1 MKKLLLFL
9 MLIVATL
16 SARAQV
22 VYLTLDHDGQMVQKT
37 NKDGKIYFAITG
49 KVHNMKKVGT
59 DKNGLDPT
67 KFCVTANIG
76 DGISSDLTVDKDTTF
91 ELRIPFNT
99 KLDTKIAITCRSKEQ
114 CNGYISGPGISPY
127 IMAKVGF
134 EHKLETKGMTW
145 DATTNKYTYTF
156 QYKLRSSLAV
166 TENGKSSPYYTDEL
180 QAVNPKDF
188 DNVFSFS
195 PANTGILC
203 DDSYD
208 GEQYN
213 RRGFVSDSKEVLN
226 DPFIYNSTDKTFT
239 WTTSDKAG
247 ILKIVDPQKSEYNT
261 IVEATIKAYTVHLTL
276 QKTEHKIHAEVTD
289 IMGNKVSG
297 GKIYYSIGFH
307 NSNSD
312 ITQQVFYENDLS
324 HYNRVGNITEAKD
337 LEECYKHEKLTEK
350 EEEDFIK
357 NFNEKPYYYLRTDN
371 IMRDVNTGKKYSDP
385 IDSTGVRTFN
395 HLESQYYKSADLT
408 DGAADIACD
417 MDHWRTQYYKYN
429 FIGWTTDNGGYY
441 TPFNLEGSSKLCVYF
456 WYSPDGNVNNNG
468 SMFYAYKNMDDLQKE
483 ENMDAAEK
491 KITSGKYTLELL
503 DGTELEYCTYND
515 DDRNFYDNTG
525 YRVTLQ
531 LKKDETADSGAELAD
546 GGYLDGGYTYQYEF
560 KYKFASENADDNDLN
575 ELIIDYE
582 GGNTSNWL
590 SYVDYEKGQSNYFLP
605 ASNTNVK
612 KFYLYSY
619 LKLKS
624 DDDSYSKEYLIA
636 KNVYNTDGVVVAEKP
651 KVDRE
656 CSTSIRYPSYL
667 DGDVTGYGKDRVYDD
682 LTGLLKKEWTGGPK
696 FKDAIKG
703 KTWRRDECY
712 YYQVTGGG
720 NLSQTIEAEKLPAN
734 ESEYDR
740 NTYTLQAI
748 VRGEKG
754 EKIQLHLTH
763 GTDDGNNEVKTDTT
777 VTVLG
782 LGVDD
787 NAPSTIDH
795 NGCVDTIYTVLSNK
809 ELMDMGFNE
818 SDIPKGGWQKIEAT
832 VGSGESSDDLGITIT
847 SDKNFCLADVV
858 LLLNA
863 NKKGGDTKFGHFLTT
878 VPAIEGDKTGKQKEG
893 DSDYD
898 KLVLTDY
905 KKFSF
910 FDRGPNINRIVEMAR
925 GTVMNNCTGAD
936 SLYMPF
942 NVVLPTIDNSGYKI
956 YRLFLKDKEPY
967 YWPDINGLGSVE
979 CDYISYDREFT
990 AGKPSTIAL
999 PFSVP
1004 MDVIFDWCTNEGY
1017 KAVMGKYSWTPSP
1030 ADQNWGVLSN
1040 VTDDGQVQLG
1050 QTWGYNSD
1058 GTIGGTLRTPKH
1070 DSNNSGNTLYY
1081 GPIMYL
1087 KTLKTGKPFMGMKSN
1102 ENRPLVLYTSDRN
1115 VENNN
1120 YYPVPVSESDNGGM
1134 VRCGYMTNTDIDP
1147 EGKNY
1152 ANFGTHQ
1159 NEEGYNVFV
1168 GSFKKIDDLAN
1179 VRNTGSFYDDDNN
1192 ERTYHFYYWSAKDN
1206 KFKKVSE
1213 ATDHPK
1219 KVSCPPFRAFLAI
1232 GQKTDASSPNPAKE
1246 SLGMRFVD
1254 FYGSGTTTGIKDITT
1269 PSARMQPA
1277 ANNVYSMTGVL
1288 VRRGTSLAGLPNGLY
1303 IVNGKKVIVNHN

>member
-1 MKKLLLFL
+1 
-9 MLIVATL
+9 
-16 SARAQV
+16 
-22 VYLTLDHDGQMVQKT
+22 MVQKT
-37 NKDGKIYFAITG
+37 KDDKIYFAITG
-49 KVHNMKKVGT
+49 KVHNMEKVGT
-59 DKNGLDPT
+59 GKNGLDPK
-67 KFCVTANIG
+67 KFCVTADIG
-76 DGISSDLTVDKDTTF
+76 NGISSDLTVVDKDTTF

-127 IMAKVGF
+127 IMTKVGF

-145 DATTNKYTYTF
+145 DATTKMYTYTF

-166 TENGKSSPYYTDEL
+166 TEDGKSSPYYQDEL
-180 QAVNPKDF
+180 QAVNPMDF

-195 PANTGILC
+195 PANTGILY

-213 RRGFVSDSKEVLN
+213 RSGFFMSDSKELSK
-226 DPFIYNSTDKTFT
+226 DPFSYNRTDKTFT

-247 ILKIVDPQKSEYNT
+247 ILKIVDPQKYEYNT

-289 IMGNKVSG
+289 IMGNKMSG
-297 GKIYYSIGFH
+297 GKINYSIGYY
-307 NSNSD
+307 NRDPD
-312 ITQQVFYENDLS
+312 ITKQVFYENDLS
-324 HYNRVGNITEAKD
+324 HYNRVGNIRNAED
-337 LEECYKHEKLTEK
+337 LAECYKHRDLTEK
-350 EEEDFIK
+350 EEKDFMS

-371 IMRDVNTGKKYSDP
+371 IMRDVSTGKKYSDP

-395 HLESQYYKSADLT
+395 NLKTEYYKSADLT
-408 DGAADIACD
+408 DGAADITCD
-417 MDHWRTQYYKYN
+417 MVHWRTQYYKYH
-429 FIGWTTDNGGYY
+429 FIAWTTANGGYY
-441 TPFNLEGSSKLCVYF
+441 TDFNLEGSSKLCVYF

-483 ENMDAAEK
+483 EDMDDAEK
-491 KITSGKYTLELL
+491 DICKYTLELL
-503 DGTELEYCTYND
+503 DGTKPEYGTYNEE
-515 DDRNFYDNTG
+515 DRDFYDKTG

-531 LKKDETADSGAELAD
+531 LKKDGNDDSGEELAY
-546 GGYLDGGYTYQYEF
+546 GGSVDDDDYTYQYQCVF

-575 ELIIDYE
+575 TLTIDYD
-582 GGNTSNWL
+582 GGNYSNWL
-590 SYVDYEKGQSNYFLP
+590 SYVDNGSKPGQSNYFLP

-619 LKLKS
+619 LKLTS
-624 DDDSYSKEYLIA
+624 GDYSKEYLIA
-636 KNVYNTDGVVVAEKP
+636 KKVYDAKGAKP

-682 LTGLLKKEWTGGPK
+682 LTGLLKKEWTGGPE

-720 NLSQTIEAEKLPAN
+720 TLSQTIYSTDLDNAVGFF
-734 ESEYDR
+734 ESS
-740 NTYTLQAI
+740 NTFTLQAI

-795 NGCVDTIYTVLSNK
+795 NGCVDTIYTVLSDK
-809 ELMDMGFNE
+809 ELMDMGFGE
-818 SDIPKGGWQKIEAT
+818 DDIPRGGWQKIEAT
-832 VGSGESSDDLGITIT
+832 VGSGAKSADLGISIT
-847 SDKNFCLADVV
+847 SNEDFDLADVV

-863 NKKGGDTKFGHFLTT
+863 NKNTETDHSHFLTT
-878 VPAIEGDKTGKQKEG
+878 VPAIAGDKKGKYNDDDGK
-893 DSDYD
+893 
-898 KLVLTDY
+898 KLDLTSY

-910 FDRGPNINRIVEMAR
+910 FDRGPNINRIVEMER

-942 NVVLPTIDNSGYKI
+942 NVVLPTIDYSGKKI

-967 YWPDINGLGSVE
+967 YWPNNNGLGSVE

-990 AGKPSTIAL
+990 AGKPSTLAL

-1004 MDVIFDWCTNEGY
+1004 MDVIFDWCTSKGY
-1017 KAVMGKYSWTPSP
+1017 EAVKGKYSWTPSP
-1030 ADQNWGVLSN
+1030 ADQNWGVLSQ
-1040 VTDDGQVQLG
+1040 VTEDGQVQLG

-1058 GTIGGTLRTPKH
+1058 GTIGGTLRTPKNNG
-1070 DSNNSGNTLYY
+1070 SNTSYC

-1102 ENRPLVLYTSDRN
+1102 ENRPLVLYTSDRDK
-1115 VENNN
+1115 EDN
-1120 YYPVPVSESDNGGM
+1120 YNYPVSESYKGGM
-1134 VRCGYMTNTDIDP
+1134 VRCGYITYTEIDSI
-1147 EGKNY
+1147 GSNY
-1152 ANFGTHQ
+1152 ADFGTHE
-1159 NEEGYNVFV
+1159 NEEGYNFFV
-1168 GSFKKIDDLAN
+1168 GSFKQIDSLAN
-1179 VRNTGSFYDDDNN
+1179 VRNTDPITDMEGN

-1232 GQKTDASSPNPAKE
+1232 GQKTGDSNPAKE
-1246 SLGMRFVD
+1246 SLGMSFVD
-1254 FYGSGTTTGIKDITT
+1254 FYGSGTTNGIKDITT
-1269 PSARMQPA
+1269 PSARMQSA

>member
-37 NKDGKIYFAITG
+37 KENGKIYFAITG

-59 DKNGLDPT
+59 GKDGLDPT
-67 KFCVTANIG
+67 QFCVTANIG
-76 DGISSDLTVDKDTTF
+76 NGISSDLKVVNNDTTF
-91 ELRIPFNT
+91 ELRIPFYTN
-99 KLDTKIAITCRSKEQ
+99 LDTKIAITCRSKGQ
-114 CNGYISGPGISPY
+114 CEGYIPESASGISPY

-145 DATTNKYTYTF
+145 DATTKMYTYTF

-166 TENGKSSPYYTDEL
+166 TEDGKSSPYYTDEP
-180 QAVNPKDF
+180 QAVNPMDF

-195 PANTGILC
+195 QANTGILSA
-203 DDSYD
+203 DSYD
-208 GEQYN
+208 GERYN
-213 RRGFVSDSKEVLN
+213 IINLMSDSKKELSK
-226 DPFIYNSTDKTFT
+226 DPFSYNSTDRTFT
-239 WTTSDKAG
+239 WTTSNKAG
-247 ILKIVDPQKSEYNT
+247 ILKIVDTQEYNYNT
-261 IVEATIKAYTVHLTL
+261 IVEDTIKAYTVHLTL

-297 GKIYYSIGFH
+297 GKIYYSIGF
-307 NSNSD
+307 NYSTPD
-312 ITQQVFYENDLS
+312 ITKQVFYENDLS
-324 HYNRVGNITEAKD
+324 HYNRVGNIRNAED
-337 LEECYKHEKLTEK
+337 LAECYKHETVTED
-350 EEEDFIK
+350 DFIHD
-357 NFNEKPYYYLRTDN
+357 FRDEEKPYYYLRTDG
-371 IMRDVNTGKKYSDP
+371 TGEKMYKDP

-395 HLESQYYKSADLT
+395 YLEPGYYTSADLT

-417 MDHWRTQYYKYN
+417 MDHWRTQNYNYYFKAHCSDGSY
-429 FIGWTTDNGGYY
+429 TDLTLN
-441 TPFNLEGSSKLCVYF
+441 GSSNLYVYF
-456 WYSPDGNVNNNG
+456 WYSPDDNVKNNG
-468 SMFYAYKNMDDLQKE
+468 SMFYAYKNMDKLQSEDDAKKLE
-483 ENMDAAEK
+483 QAMDDAEK

-503 DGTELEYCTYND
+503 DGTNPEYGTYND
-515 DDRNFYDNTG
+515 EDNYRDFNGNTG
-525 YRVTLQ
+525 YKVTLQ
-531 LKKDETADSGAELAD
+531 LKKDGNADSGEDLAN
-546 GGYLDGGYTYQYEF
+546 GGSVGDDYTYQCVF
-560 KYKFASENADDNDLN
+560 KYKFASEDADDNGFN
-575 ELIIDYE
+575 TVIIDSYDS
-582 GGNTSNWL
+582 NSNWL
-590 SYVDYEKGQSNYFLP
+590 SDVDNENKPGQSYYFLP
-605 ASNTNVK
+605 ASNANVK

-619 LKLKS
+619 LKLMS
-624 DDDSYSKEYLIA
+624 GDHTKEYLIA
-636 KNVYNTDGVVVAEKP
+636 KNVYDADGVVVDEKP
-651 KVDRE
+651 KVDRA

-667 DGDVTGYGKDRVYDD
+667 DDDVTGSGEDRVYDD
-682 LTGLLKKEWTGGPK
+682 LTGLLNKEWTGGPK
-696 FKDAIKG
+696 FEEAKKG
-703 KTWRRDECY
+703 KVWRRDESR
-712 YYQVTGGG
+712 YYQVTGGTT
-720 NLSQTIEAEKLPAN
+720 LSQTIKGDKLPAN
-734 ESEYDR
+734 ESEYDP

-754 EKIQLHLTH
+754 AEIKLDLTH
-763 GTDDGNNEVKTDTT
+763 GDMKAHAT
-777 VTVLG
+777 VRG
-782 LGVDD
+782 LYEND
-787 NAPSTIDH
+787 NTHSTIDH
-795 NGCVDTIYTVLSNK
+795 NGCVDTIYTVLSDK
-809 ELMDMGFNE
+809 ELMDMGFEE

-832 VGSGESSDDLGITIT
+832 VGSGENSDGLGITIT
-847 SDKNFCLADVV
+847 SDKNFDLADVV

-863 NKKGGDTKFGHFLTT
+863 NKKGGDTEFGHFLTT

-925 GTVMNNCTGAD
+925 GTIMNNCTGAD

-956 YRLFLKDKEPY
+956 YRLFLKDKEAY
-967 YWPDINGLGSVE
+967 YWPDLNGLGSVE

-990 AGKPSTIAL
+990 AGKPSTLAL

-1004 MDVIFDWCTNEGY
+1004 MDVIFDWCTSEGY
-1017 KAVMGKYSWTPSP
+1017 KAVKGKYSWTPSS
-1030 ADQNWGVLSN
+1030 ADQNWGVLSQ
-1040 VTDDGQVQLG
+1040 VTEDGQVQLG

-1058 GTIGGTLRTPKH
+1058 GTIGGTLRTPKY
-1070 DSNNSGNTLYY
+1070 DGSNTSYY

-1102 ENRPLVLYTSDRN
+1102 ENRPLVLYTSDRD
-1115 VENNN
+1115 EGN
-1120 YYPVPVSESDNGGM
+1120 YNYPVSDDDKGGM
-1134 VRCGYMTNTDIDP
+1134 VRCGYITYTEIDP
-1147 EGKNY
+1147 NGSNY
-1152 ANFGTHQ
+1152 ADFGTHQ

-1168 GSFKKIDDLAN
+1168 GSFKQIDDLAK
-1179 VRNTGSFYDDDNN
+1179 VRNTQSFTDNDNN
-1192 ERTYHFYYWSAKDN
+1192 ERTYHFYYWSAKDS

-1213 ATDHPK
+1213 ATDHK

-1232 GQKTDASSPNPAKE
+1232 GQKTDDSSSAKE

-1254 FYGSGTTTGIKDITT
+1254 FYGSGTTNGIKDITT
-1269 PSARMQPA
+1269 PSARMQSA

>member
-22 VYLTLDHDGQMVQKT
+22 VYLTLDHNGHMVQKT
-37 NKDGKIYFAITG
+37 NEHGKIYFAITG
-49 KVHNMKKVGT
+49 KLHNMKKVGT
-59 DKNGLDPT
+59 GKDGLDPT
-67 KFCVTANIG
+67 KFCVTADIG
-76 DGISSDLTVDKDTTF
+76 KGISSDLKVVDKDTTF

-114 CNGYISGPGISPY
+114 CKGYISGPGISPY
-127 IMAKVGF
+127 IMTKVGF

-145 DATTNKYTYTF
+145 DATTKMYTYTF

-166 TENGKSSPYYTDEL
+166 TEDGKSSPYYKDEL
-180 QAVNPKDF
+180 QAVNPMDF

-195 PANTGILC
+195 QANTGILSA
-203 DDSYD
+203 DSYD

-213 RRGFVSDSKEVLN
+213 GMSNTGKPQTLSEKAFS
-226 DPFIYNSTDKTFT
+226 YNSTDRTFT

-247 ILKIVDPQKSEYNT
+247 ILKIVDAQEYNDNT
-261 IVEATIKAYTVHLTL
+261 IVEDTIKAYTVHLTL

-307 NSNSD
+307 NSNPD

-324 HYNRVGNITEAKD
+324 HYNRVGNIRKAED
-337 LEECYKHEKLTEK
+337 LVQCAQHEKVT
-350 EEEDFIK
+350 EEDFIK
-357 NFNEKPYYYLRTDN
+357 NFRDEEMPYYYLRAD
-371 IMRDVNTGKKYSDP
+371 NTGEKNFDDP

-395 HLESQYYKSADLT
+395 YLKTESGYYKSADLT
-408 DGAADIACD
+408 YGAADIPCD
-417 MDHWRTQYYKYN
+417 MDHWRSQDYYYYFKASCSDGSY
-429 FIGWTTDNGGYY
+429 TDLTLNGHS
-441 TPFNLEGSSKLCVYF
+441 TLCVYF

-468 SMFYAYKNMDDLQKE
+468 SMFYAYKNMDDLQSEDDEKKLE
-483 ENMDAAEK
+483 QAMDDAEK
-491 KITSGKYTLELL
+491 KISGKYTLELL
-503 DGTELEYCTYND
+503 DGTNPVYGIYKDNEDEEIYREFNG
-515 DDRNFYDNTG
+515 NTG
-525 YRVTLQ
+525 YNVTLQ
-531 LKKDETADSGAELAD
+531 LKKDGNADSDGDLAGSVGD
-546 GGYLDGGYTYQYEF
+546 DYSYQYEF

-575 ELIIDYE
+575 PLNIDYD
-582 GGNTSNWL
+582 GGYDSNWL
-590 SYVDYEKGQSNYFLP
+590 SYVDNENKPGQSNYFLP
-605 ASNTNVK
+605 ASNANVK

-619 LKLKS
+619 LKLTS
-624 DDDSYSKEYLIA
+624 NYDSHSKEYLIA
-636 KNVYNTDGVVVAEKP
+636 KKVYDADGVVVDEKP

-682 LTGLLKKEWTGGPK
+682 LTGLLKKEWTGGPE

-703 KTWRRDECY
+703 KTWRRDECH
-712 YYQVTGGG
+712 YYQMTSGGT
-720 NLSQTIEAEKLPAN
+720 LSQTIDGGKLPAN
-734 ESEYDR
+734 ESEP

-748 VRGEKG
+748 VRGEEGAEIK
-754 EKIQLHLTH
+754 LDLTH
-763 GTDDGNNEVKTDTT
+763 GNMKAHAT
-777 VTVLG
+777 VRG
-782 LGVDD
+782 LGVDEQTH
-787 NAPSTIDH
+787 STIDH
-795 NGCVDTIYTVLSNK
+795 NGCVDTIYTVLSDK
-809 ELMDMGFNE
+809 ELMDMGFDE
-818 SDIPKGGWQKIEAT
+818 DDIPRGGWQKIEAT
-832 VGSGESSDDLGITIT
+832 VGSGAEPADLGITIS
-847 SDKNFCLADVV
+847 SDKHFDLADVV

-863 NKKGGDTKFGHFLTT
+863 NKKGGDTEYGHFLTT
-878 VPAIEGDKTGKQKEG
+878 VPAIEGDKTGTKNE
-893 DSDYD
+893 DNDDND

-942 NVVLPTIDNSGYKI
+942 NVVLPTIDYSGNKI

-967 YWPDINGLGSVE
+967 YWPDLTGLGSVE

-1004 MDVIFDWCTNEGY
+1004 MDVIFDWCTSKGY
-1017 KAVMGKYSWTPSP
+1017 KAVKGKYSWTPSP

-1058 GTIGGTLRTPKH
+1058 GTIGGTLRTPKS
-1070 DSNNSGNTLYY
+1070 DGSNTSYY

-1115 VENNN
+1115 VGNDNIN
-1120 YYPVPVSESDNGGM
+1120 PVSENYKGGM

-1152 ANFGTHQ
+1152 ADFGTHQ
-1159 NEEGYNVFV
+1159 NEEGYNFLV
-1168 GSFKKIDDLAN
+1168 GSFKQIDSLAN
-1179 VRNTGSFYDDDNN
+1179 VRNTDPFTVYED
-1192 ERTYHFYYWSAKDN
+1192 EKAYECTYHFYYWSAKDS

-1213 ATDHPK
+1213 ATDRK
-1219 KVSCPPFRAFLAI
+1219 KVSCSPFRAFLAI
-1232 GQKTDASSPNPAKE
+1232 VQKTDASSPAKE

>member
-37 NKDGKIYFAITG
+37 KDGKIYFAITG
-49 KVHNMKKVGT
+49 KVHNMKNVGT
-59 DKNGLDPT
+59 GKDGLDPT
-67 KFCVTANIG
+67 KFCVTADIG
-76 DGISSDLTVDKDTTF
+76 DGISSDLTVVNKDTTF

-134 EHKLETKGMTW
+134 ERKLETKGMTW
-145 DATTNKYTYTF
+145 NATTKEYTYTF

-166 TENGKSSPYYTDEL
+166 TEDGQNSPYYKDEL
-180 QAVNPKDF
+180 QAVNPMDF

-195 PANTGILC
+195 PANTGILS

-213 RRGFVSDSKEVLN
+213 GMSNMGNPQTLSEKAFN
-226 DPFIYNSTDKTFT
+226 YNLTDKTFT

-247 ILKIVDPQKSEYNT
+247 ILNIVDTDNNT
-261 IVEATIKAYTVHLTL
+261 IVEDTIKAYTVHLTL

-297 GKIYYSIGFH
+297 GKINYSIG
-307 NSNSD
+307 NYNSD
-312 ITQQVFYENDLS
+312 PDITKQVFYENDLS
-324 HYNRVGNITEAKD
+324 HYNRVGNILNAEDLAK
-337 LEECYKHEKLTEK
+337 CAQHETVKDEK
-350 EEEDFIK
+350 EFID
-357 NFNEKPYYYLRTDN
+357 NFRDKEKPYYYLRTDN
-371 IMRDVNTGKKYSDP
+371 TGEKGYNDP

-395 HLESQYYKSADLT
+395 YLESGYYTSADLT
-408 DGAADIACD
+408 NGAADIACD
-417 MDHWRTQYYKYN
+417 MDHWRTQNYNYYFKAHCSDGSY
-429 FIGWTTDNGGYY
+429 TDL
-441 TPFNLEGSSKLCVYF
+441 TLEGSSNLHVYF

-503 DGTELEYCTYND
+503 DGTEPEYCTYND
-515 DDRNFYDNTG
+515 EDNYSEFNGTTG
-525 YRVTLQ
+525 YKVTLQ
-531 LKKDETADSGAELAD
+531 LKKDGAADSGDDLAGSVD
-546 GGYLDGGYTYQYEF
+546 DDYTYQYEF

-575 ELIIDYE
+575 PLTIDPN
-582 GGNTSNWL
+582 GNNSNWL
-590 SYVDYEKGQSNYFLP
+590 SYVDNVSKPGQSNYFLP

-619 LKLKS
+619 LKLTS
-624 DDDSYSKEYLIA
+624 DDNSYSKEYLIVKKVYDA
-636 KNVYNTDGVVVAEKP
+636 KGANP

-696 FKDAIKG
+696 FEEAKKG
-703 KTWRRDECY
+703 KVWRRDECY
-712 YYQVTGGG
+712 YYQMTGGTT
-720 NLSQTIEAEKLPAN
+720 LSQTIAADKLPAN
-734 ESEYDR
+734 ESEYDP

-748 VRGEKG
+748 VRSEKG
-754 EKIQLHLTH
+754 AKIKLDLTH
-763 GTDDGNNEVKTDTT
+763 GDVEAHA
-777 VTVLG
+777 TVLG

-787 NAPSTIDH
+787 QTHSTIDH
-795 NGCVDTIYTVLSNK
+795 NGCVDTIYTVLSDK
-809 ELMDMGFNE
+809 ELMDMGFEE

-832 VGSGESSDDLGITIT
+832 VGSVESGEETADDLGITIS
-847 SDKNFCLADVV
+847 SDKHFDLADVV

-863 NKKGGDTKFGHFLTT
+863 NKKGGDTEFGHFLTT
-878 VPAIEGDKTGKQKEG
+878 VPAIKADATGIKDDGGDYG
-893 DSDYD
+893 SDFA

-910 FDRGPNINRIVEMAR
+910 FDRGPNINRIVQMAR

-942 NVVLPTIDNSGYKI
+942 NVVLPTIDNSGHKI

-967 YWPDINGLGSVE
+967 YWPEMNGLGSVE

-990 AGKPSTIAL
+990 AGKPSTLAL

-1004 MDVIFDWCTNEGY
+1004 MDVIFDWCTNGGY
-1017 KAVMGKYSWTPSP
+1017 KAVKGKYSWTPSP
-1030 ADQNWGVLSN
+1030 ADQNWGVLYN

-1058 GTIGGTLRTPKH
+1058 GTIGGTLRTPKS
-1070 DSNNSGNTLYY
+1070 DGSNTSYY

-1087 KTLKTGKPFMGMKSN
+1087 KTLKTGKPFMGMKSS

-1115 VENNN
+1115 VGNDNIN
-1120 YYPVPVSESDNGGM
+1120 PVSENYKGGM

-1152 ANFGTHQ
+1152 ADFGTHQ
-1159 NEEGYNVFV
+1159 NEEGYNFFV
-1168 GSFKKIDDLAN
+1168 GSFKQIDSLAN
-1179 VRNTGSFYDDDNN
+1179 VRNTDPITDMEGNN
-1192 ERTYHFYYWSAKDN
+1192 RTYHFYYWSAKDN

-1213 ATDHPK
+1213 GTDH

-1232 GQKTDASSPNPAKE
+1232 GQKTGDSNPAKE
-1246 SLGMRFVD
+1246 SLGMSFVD

>member
-22 VYLTLDHDGQMVQKT
+22 VYLTLDHNGHMVQKT
-37 NKDGKIYFAITG
+37 KDGKIYFAITG
-49 KVHNMKKVGT
+49 KVHNMEKVGT
-59 DKNGLDPT
+59 GKNGLDPK
-67 KFCVTANIG
+67 KFCVTADIG
-76 DGISSDLTVDKDTTF
+76 NGISSDLTVADKDTTF

-127 IMAKVGF
+127 IMTKVGF

-145 DATTNKYTYTF
+145 NATTKMYTYTF

-166 TENGKSSPYYTDEL
+166 TENGKSSPYYTDKL
-180 QAVNPKDF
+180 QAVNPMDF

-195 PANTGILC
+195 PANTGILS

-208 GEQYN
+208 GERYN
-213 RRGFVSDSKEVLN
+213 RSGFFMPDSKELSK
-226 DPFIYNSTDKTFT
+226 DPFRYNPTDNTFT

-276 QKTEHKIHAEVTD
+276 QKTENKIHAEVTD

-297 GKIYYSIGFH
+297 GKIYYSIGYFY
-307 NSNSD
+307 NSD
-312 ITQQVFYENDLS
+312 PDITRQVFYENVLS
-324 HYNRVGNITEAKD
+324 HYNRVGNIRKAED
-337 LEECYKHEKLTEK
+337 LAECYKHETVTED
-350 EEEDFIK
+350 DFIDD
-357 NFNEKPYYYLRTDN
+357 FRDEEKPYYYLRTDG
-371 IMRDVNTGKKYSDP
+371 TGEKMYKDP

-395 HLESQYYKSADLT
+395 YLEPGYYTSADLT

-417 MDHWRTQYYKYN
+417 MDHWRTQNYNYYFKAHCSDGSY
-429 FIGWTTDNGGYY
+429 TDLTLN
-441 TPFNLEGSSKLCVYF
+441 GSSKLCVYF
-456 WYSPDGNVNNNG
+456 WYSPDDNVKNNG

-483 ENMDAAEK
+483 DDMDAAEK

-503 DGTELEYCTYND
+503 DGTKPEYGTYND
-515 DDRNFYDNTG
+515 EDRDFYDNPG

-531 LKKDETADSGAELAD
+531 LKKDGSADKGEDLAND
-546 GGYLDGGYTYQYEF
+546 GYVDGYTYQYEF

-575 ELIIDYE
+575 ILNIDYY
-582 GGNTSNWL
+582 GGSSSNWL
-590 SYVDYEKGQSNYFLP
+590 SDVDNENNPGQSHYFLP

-619 LKLKS
+619 LKLTS

-636 KNVYNTDGVVVAEKP
+636 KNVYNADGVVVDEKP

-667 DGDVTGYGKDRVYDD
+667 DGNVTGYSEDRVYDD
-682 LTGLLKKEWTGGPK
+682 LTGLLKKEWTGGPE

-712 YYQVTGGG
+712 YYQVAGGTT
-720 NLSQTIEAEKLPAN
+720 LSQKIDGDKLPAN
-734 ESEYDR
+734 ESEYDP

-748 VRGEKG
+748 VRGEEG
-754 EKIQLHLTH
+754 AKIKLDLTH
-763 GTDDGNNEVKTDTT
+763 GDVEAHA
-777 VTVLG
+777 TVLG

-795 NGCVDTIYTVLSNK
+795 NGCVDTIYTVLSDE
-809 ELMDMGFNE
+809 ELMDMGFKDE
-818 SDIPKGGWQKIEAT
+818 DIPKGGWQKIEAT
-832 VGSGESSDDLGITIT
+832 VGSGENSDNLGITIS
-847 SDKNFCLADVV
+847 SDKHFDLADVV

-863 NKKGGDTKFGHFLTT
+863 NKKGGDTEYGHFLTT
-878 VPAIEGDKTGKQKEG
+878 VPAIEGDKTGKQN
-893 DSDYD
+893 DDYN

-910 FDRGPNINRIVEMAR
+910 FDRGPNINRIVEMER

-942 NVVLPTIDNSGYKI
+942 NVVLPTIDNTGHKI

-967 YWPDINGLGSVE
+967 YWPEMNGLGSVE

-1004 MDVIFDWCTNEGY
+1004 MDVIFDWCTSKGY
-1017 KAVMGKYSWTPSP
+1017 EAVKGKYSWTPSP
-1030 ADQNWGVLSN
+1030 ADQNWGVLYN

-1070 DSNNSGNTLYY
+1070 DPNNSGNTLYY

-1102 ENRPLVLYTSDRN
+1102 KNRPLVLYTSDRD

-1120 YYPVPVSESDNGGM
+1120 YYPVPVSERYKGGM

-1147 EGKNY
+1147 DGSNY
-1152 ANFGTHQ
+1152 ADFGTHQ
-1159 NEEGYNVFV
+1159 NEEGYNFFV
-1168 GSFKKIDDLAN
+1168 GSFKKIDDLAE
-1179 VRNTGSFYDDDNN
+1179 VRNTNSFTYSEN
-1192 ERTYHFYYWSAKDN
+1192 ENEYECTYHFYYWSANDS

-1213 ATDHPK
+1213 ETDHK
-1219 KVSCPPFRAFLAI
+1219 KVSCAPFRAFLAI
-1232 GQKTDASSPNPAKE
+1232 GQKTDDSNPAKE

-1269 PSARMQPA
+1269 PSARMQSA

>member
-22 VYLTLDHDGQMVQKT
+22 VFLTLDHDGQMVQKT
-37 NKDGKIYFAITG
+37 KDGKIYFAITG

-59 DKNGLDPT
+59 GEKGLEPEN
-67 KFCVTANIG
+67 FCVTADIG
-76 DGISSDLTVDKDTTF
+76 NGISSDLTVVDKDTTF
-91 ELRIPFNT
+91 ELRIPFYTN
-99 KLDTKIAITCRSKEQ
+99 LDKKIAITCRSRQ
-114 CNGYISGPGISPY
+114 QLGGYISGPGISPY

-134 EHKLETKGMTW
+134 ERKLETKGMTW
-145 DATTNKYTYTF
+145 NATTKMYTYTF

-166 TENGKSSPYYTDEL
+166 TEDGKSSPYYQDEL
-180 QAVNPKDF
+180 QAVNPMDF

-195 PANTGILC
+195 PANTGILS

-208 GEQYN
+208 GERYN
-213 RRGFVSDSKEVLN
+213 RSGFFMPDSKELSKN
-226 DPFIYNSTDKTFT
+226 SFIYNPDDKTFT

-247 ILKIVDPQKSEYNT
+247 ILKIVDTQKYEYNT
-261 IVEATIKAYTVHLTL
+261 IVEDTIKAYTVHLTL

-289 IMGNKVSG
+289 MMGNKVSG
-297 GKIYYSIGFH
+297 GKIYYSIG
-307 NSNSD
+307 NYYSTPD
-312 ITQQVFYENDLS
+312 ITKQVFYENDLS
-324 HYNRVGNITEAKD
+324 HYNRVGNIRKAEDLAECAQHETVTETDFKD
-337 LEECYKHEKLTEK
+337 NFRDEEM
-350 EEEDFIK
+350 
-357 NFNEKPYYYLRTDN
+357 PYYYLRAD
-371 IMRDVNTGKKYSDP
+371 DTGKKKFDDP

-395 HLESQYYKSADLT
+395 HLETEYYKSADLT
-408 DGAADIACD
+408 DGAADIPCD
-417 MDHWRTQYYKYN
+417 MDHWRSQDYTYN
-429 FIGWTTDNGGYY
+429 FKASSSEGELDLTLNGH
-441 TPFNLEGSSKLCVYF
+441 SKLCVYF

-483 ENMDAAEK
+483 EDMDAAEK

-503 DGTELEYCTYND
+503 DGTKPEYGTYND
-515 DDRNFYDNTG
+515 EDRDFNVNTG
-525 YRVTLQ
+525 YNVTLQ
-531 LKKDETADSGAELAD
+531 LKRDGKADSGEDLAN
-546 GGYLDGGYTYQYEF
+546 GGSEGDYTYQCVF
-560 KYKFASENADDNDLN
+560 KYKFASENADDNGLN
-575 ELIIDYE
+575 ELTIDYD
-582 GGNTSNWL
+582 GGYYSNWL
-590 SYVDYEKGQSNYFLP
+590 SYVDNENKPGQSYYFLP

-619 LKLKS
+619 LKLTS
-624 DDDSYSKEYLIA
+624 SDDSYSKEYLID
-636 KNVYNTDGVVVAEKP
+636 KKVYDADGAKP
-651 KVDRE
+651 KVDRA

-667 DGDVTGYGKDRVYDD
+667 DGNVTGFGDDRVYDD
-682 LTGLLKKEWTGGPK
+682 LTGLLNKEWTGGPESTTVGK
-696 FKDAIKG
+696 VWRKG
-703 KTWRRDECY
+703 NNSR
-712 YYQVTGGG
+712 YYQMTSGGT
-720 NLSQTIEAEKLPAN
+720 LSQTIAADKLPAN
-734 ESEYDR
+734 ESEDDP

-748 VRGEKG
+748 VRSEKG
-754 EKIQLHLTH
+754 AKINLDLTH
-763 GTDDGNNEVKTDTT
+763 GNMKAHA
-777 VTVLG
+777 TVLG
-782 LGVDD
+782 LGMDD
-787 NAPSTIDH
+787 QTHSTIDH
-795 NGCVDTIYTVLSNK
+795 NGCVDTIYTVLSDK
-809 ELMDMGFNE
+809 ELMDMGFE
-818 SDIPKGGWQKIEAT
+818 EEDIPKGGWQKIEAT
-832 VGSGESSDDLGITIT
+832 VGSGTGTESAALGITIT
-847 SDKNFCLADVV
+847 SDQNFDLADVV

-863 NKKGGDTKFGHFLTT
+863 NKKGGDTEFGHFLTT

-893 DSDYD
+893 DNDYD

-910 FDRGPNINRIVEMAR
+910 FDRGPNINRIVQMAR

-967 YWPDINGLGSVE
+967 YWPINGLGSVE

-990 AGKPSTIAL
+990 AGKPSTLAL

-1004 MDVIFDWCTNEGY
+1004 MDVIFDWCTNGGY
-1017 KAVMGKYSWTPSP
+1017 KAVKGKYSWTPSS

-1070 DSNNSGNTLYY
+1070 DGSNTLYY

-1120 YYPVPVSESDNGGM
+1120 YYPVPVNENYEGGM

-1152 ANFGTHQ
+1152 ADFGTHQ
-1159 NEEGYNVFV
+1159 NEEGYNFLV
-1168 GSFKKIDDLAN
+1168 GSFKQIDDLAE
-1179 VRNTGSFYDDDNN
+1179 VRNTDSFYDDDNN
-1192 ERTYHFYYWSAKDN
+1192 ERTYHFYYWSAKDS

-1213 ATDHPK
+1213 ATDHK

-1232 GQKTDASSPNPAKE
+1232 GQKTDDSSSAKE

-1269 PSARMQPA
+1269 PSARMQSA

>member
-22 VYLTLDHDGQMVQKT
+22 VFLTLDHDGQMVQKT
-37 NKDGKIYFAITG
+37 KDGKIYFAITG

-59 DKNGLDPT
+59 GKDGLDPT
-67 KFCVTANIG
+67 NFCVTADIG
-76 DGISSDLTVDKDTTF
+76 NGISSNLAVVDNDTTF
-91 ELRIPFNT
+91 ELRIPFYTN
-99 KLDTKIAITCRSKEQ
+99 LDTKIAITCRSREQ
-114 CNGYISGPGISPY
+114 LGGYISGPGISPY

-134 EHKLETKGMTW
+134 ERKLETKGMTW
-145 DATTNKYTYTF
+145 DATTKMYTYTF

-166 TENGKSSPYYTDEL
+166 TEDGKSSPYYQDEL
-180 QAVNPKDF
+180 QAVNPMDF
-188 DNVFSFS
+188 DNIFSFS
-195 PANTGILC
+195 PANTGILS

-208 GEQYN
+208 GERYN
-213 RRGFVSDSKEVLN
+213 RSGFFMPDSKELSK
-226 DPFIYNSTDKTFT
+226 DPFRYNPTDNTFT

-247 ILKIVDPQKSEYNT
+247 ILKIVDPQKYEYNT

-289 IMGNKVSG
+289 IMGNKMSG
-297 GKIYYSIGFH
+297 GKINYSIGYY
-307 NSNSD
+307 NRDPD
-312 ITQQVFYENDLS
+312 ITKQVFYENDLS
-324 HYNRVGNITEAKD
+324 HYNRVGNIRKAED
-337 LEECYKHEKLTEK
+337 LVQCAQHEKVT
-350 EEEDFIK
+350 EEDFRK
-357 NFNEKPYYYLRTDN
+357 NFRDEEMPYYYLRAD
-371 IMRDVNTGKKYSDP
+371 NTGEKNFDDP

-395 HLESQYYKSADLT
+395 YLKPEYYKSADLT
-408 DGAADIACD
+408 DGAADIPCD
-417 MDHWRTQYYKYN
+417 MNHWRTQDYNYYFKAHCSDGSY
-429 FIGWTTDNGGYY
+429 TDLTLN
-441 TPFNLEGSSKLCVYF
+441 GSSKLCVYF
-456 WYSPDGNVNNNG
+456 WYSPDDNVKNNG

-483 ENMDAAEK
+483 EDMDAAEK
-491 KITSGKYTLELL
+491 KITSGSKYTLELL
-503 DGTELEYCTYND
+503 DGTKPEYGTYND
-515 DDRNFYDNTG
+515 EDISREFYGNTG
-525 YRVTLQ
+525 YKVTLQ
-531 LKKDETADSGAELAD
+531 LKKDGTPDSGEDLAND
-546 GGYLDGGYTYQYEF
+546 GYVDGYTYQYEF

-575 ELIIDYE
+575 TVNIDQY
-582 GGNTSNWL
+582 NDYSSNWL
-590 SYVDYEKGQSNYFLP
+590 SYVDNENKPGQSYYFLP
-605 ASNTNVK
+605 ASNANVK

-619 LKLKS
+619 LKLTR
-624 DDDSYSKEYLIA
+624 DDDSYSKEYLIE
-636 KNVYNTDGVVVAEKP
+636 KKVYDADGVVVDEKP

-667 DGDVTGYGKDRVYDD
+667 YGNVTGYGEDRVYDD
-682 LTGLLKKEWTGGPK
+682 LTGLLKKDWTGGPE
-696 FKDAIKG
+696 FKDATVGKVWRKG
-703 KTWRRDECY
+703 NSR
-712 YYQVTGGG
+712 YYQMTGGTT
-720 NLSQTIEAEKLPAN
+720 LSQTIDGDKLPAN
-734 ESEYDR
+734 ESEYEP

-754 EKIQLHLTH
+754 AEINLDLTH
-763 GTDDGNNEVKTDTT
+763 GDMKAHAT
-777 VTVLG
+777 VRG
-782 LGVDD
+782 LYEND
-787 NAPSTIDH
+787 NTHSTIDH
-795 NGCVDTIYTVLSNK
+795 NGCVDTIYTVLSDK
-809 ELMDMGFNE
+809 ELMDMGFE
-818 SDIPKGGWQKIEAT
+818 EKDIPRGGWQKIEAT
-832 VGSGESSDDLGITIT
+832 VGSGENSDNLGITIS
-847 SDKNFCLADVV
+847 SDKHFDLADVV

-863 NKKGGDTKFGHFLTT
+863 NKKGGDTEFGHFLTT

-893 DSDYD
+893 VSDYD

-942 NVVLPTIDNSGYKI
+942 NVVLPTIDNSGHKI

-967 YWPDINGLGSVE
+967 YWPDLTGLGSVE

-990 AGKPSTIAL
+990 AGKPSTLAL

-1004 MDVIFDWCTNEGY
+1004 MDVIFDWCTSKGY
-1017 KAVMGKYSWTPSP
+1017 EAVKGKYSWTPSP

-1070 DSNNSGNTLYY
+1070 DGSNTSYY

-1102 ENRPLVLYTSDRN
+1102 ENRPLVLYTSDRD
-1115 VENNN
+1115 EGN
-1120 YYPVPVSESDNGGM
+1120 YNYPVSDDDKGGM
-1134 VRCGYMTNTDIDP
+1134 VRCGYITYTEIDP
-1147 EGKNY
+1147 TGSNY
-1152 ANFGTHQ
+1152 ADFGTHQ

-1168 GSFKKIDDLAN
+1168 GSFKRIDDLAN
-1179 VRNTGSFYDDDNN
+1179 VRNTGSFYDDKNN
-1192 ERTYHFYYWSAKDN
+1192 ERTYHFYYWSAKDGV
-1206 KFKKVSE
+1206 FKKVSE
-1213 ATDHPK
+1213 ATDHK

-1232 GQKTDASSPNPAKE
+1232 GQKTGDSGSAKE

-1254 FYGSGTTTGIKDITT
+1254 FYGSGTTAGIKDITT
-1269 PSARMQPA
+1269 PSARMQSA